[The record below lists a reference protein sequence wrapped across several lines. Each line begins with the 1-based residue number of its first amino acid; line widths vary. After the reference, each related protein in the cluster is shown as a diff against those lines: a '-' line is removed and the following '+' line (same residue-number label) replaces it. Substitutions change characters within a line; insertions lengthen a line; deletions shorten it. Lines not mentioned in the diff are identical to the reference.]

1 MAEDR
6 SLVIIEPD
14 DKFRQKLVKVA
25 QSLPGVSVAA
35 ETAELTLGMKLA
47 RQTRPAVLI
56 IGMEPEEEALVAMDR
71 FHAEIPG
78 TSILACVRSIGEAE
92 LLMKCVRAGA
102 KEFMPRPA
110 DDDDAKRAIER
121 LLRQLASQKVGTSQI
136 ISVFSNKGGTG
147 TSTIA
152 VNLAVALSKVTGKD
166 VALADFDRNAGEVS
180 LHLNVR
186 PTKTVADLAGVN
198 GKLDGATV
206 QSSLVKHDSGVF
218 VLCEPDR
225 PEQAESLNAKRV
237 REILDHL
244 SNSFQFVVCDM
255 SHGFDDVALEIF
267 DASTTILVV
276 TLLNLP
282 AIRSA
287 HRCIEVF
294 RQLNYLRDEQKVRL
308 LVNRYLPN
316 RDIDVAQLEDTLRH
330 PVYWKIPNDYQTVI
344 DAVNSGMPVEEVGAE
359 SEVAHAYR
367 SLAGALAGV
376 EMEATREQ
384 SGSLFARLLG
394 RK

>member
-1 MAEDR
+1 VAEDR

-14 DKFRQKLVKVA
+14 DKIRQQLVKVA

-35 ETAELTLGMKLA
+35 DSAELTLGMKLA

-56 IGMEPEEEALVAMDR
+56 VGMEPEEEALVAVDR

-78 TSILACVRSIGEAE
+78 TAILACVKSLGEAE
-92 LLMKCVRAGA
+92 VLMKCVRAGA
-102 KEFMPRPA
+102 KEFMARPA
-110 DDDDAKRAIER
+110 SEEDARRAIER
-121 LLRQLASQKVGTSQI
+121 LLRQLTSQKVGTSQI

-147 TSTIA
+147 TSTVA
-152 VNLAVALSKVTGKD
+152 VNLAVALSKVTSKD
-166 VALADFDRNAGEVS
+166 VALADFDRNSGEVT
-180 LHLNVR
+180 LHLNLR
-186 PTKTVADLAGVN
+186 PTKTLADLAAVP

-206 QSSLVKHDSGVF
+206 QSTLVKHDTGVF

-225 PEQAESLNAKRV
+225 PEQAENINAKRV

-244 SNSFQFVVCDM
+244 SGSFQYVVCDM
-255 SHGFDDVALEIF
+255 SHSFDDVALEIF
-267 DASTTILVV
+267 DASTTILIV

-330 PVYWKIPNDYQTVI
+330 PVFWKVPNDYQTVI
-344 DAVNSGMPVEEVGAE
+344 DAVNSGMPIEEVGGE
-359 SEVAHAYR
+359 SEVAQAFR

-376 EMEATREQ
+376 ESTNSTVQ
-384 SGSLFARLLG
+384 SSGLFARLLG